1 MKRVREH
8 RDDLLS
14 RLPRLQV
21 LFAVILVV
29 IATAYWRV
37 QVAQGEYYRGLAE
50 NNRLRRVPIKAPRGL
65 IYDRAGRLLVD
76 NVPSYNLLFER
87 ERSADVA
94 AALAFAADV
103 LDRDKATLE
112 AALERP
118 ESGSRFEPILLAEN
132 LSLTDVSRISVAELE
147 FPEFQIDIEHLRI
160 YRHGPLTAH
169 VLGYLGEATE
179 ADLASSAKGYRAGD
193 LVGRKG
199 VERVFDLSLRGS
211 DGERELIV
219 DSRGRTR
226 DERGRRSA
234 QAGRS
239 LSLTLDLELQQ
250 EAARYY
256 EGKAGSAVALDPRT
270 GEVLMLVSAPS
281 YNPNLFT
288 RRLNREQWLEILEA
302 PGNPLQNRAIQ
313 NAHAP
318 GSVFKMVLAT
328 AGLSEGTVGPADSVF
343 CSGSTQIYNRRT
355 RCWLRRGHGWMNR
368 RNAIKQSCD
377 VYFYHLGQKL
387 GINKIA
393 HYARQFGLGSQTGF
407 DIPGEKAGLIPDTQ
421 WSLERRRSPWYP
433 GETISVAIGQGPIL
447 VTPLQIARMVAALA
461 NGGHLV
467 RPHVTG
473 DLRSLPSG
481 PIDVDPEAI
490 ELVREAMW
498 AVVNEERGTGVSARL
513 PHVEVAGKT
522 GTAQVVEQKTW
533 TRNEDL
539 PEEQRDHAWFASFA
553 PVDEPELVVVAFVEH
568 GGHGSD
574 AAAPLARLINESY
587 FRDPDAD

>member
-14 RLPRLQV
+14 RVPRLQV

-37 QVAQGEYYRGLAE
+37 QVAQGDYYRGLAE

-65 IYDRAGRLLVD
+65 IYDREGRLLVD

-87 ERSADVA
+87 ERTADST
-94 AALAFAADV
+94 AALAFAAGV
-103 LDRDKATLE
+103 LDRDLATLE
-112 AALERP
+112 NTLDHQEK
-118 ESGSRFEPILLAEN
+118 GSLFEPVLLAED
-132 LSLTDVSRISVAELE
+132 LSLSEVSRISVAEQE
-147 FPEFQIDIEHLRI
+147 HPEFQIDVEHLRI

-179 ADLASSAKGYRAGD
+179 ADLARPEKNYRAGD

-199 VERVFDLSLRGS
+199 VERVFDLRLRGI
-211 DGERELIV
+211 DGERELVV

-226 DERGRRSA
+226 DERGRRAAES
-234 QAGRS
+234 GSS
-239 LSLTLDLELQQ
+239 LNLALDLELQQ
-250 EAARYY
+250 EAARYF
-256 EGKAGSAVALDPRT
+256 EGRAGSAVALDPRT
-270 GEVLMLVSAPS
+270 GDVLMMVSAPS

-288 RRLNREQWLEILEA
+288 RRLNNEQWLEILEA

-318 GSVFKMVLAT
+318 GSVFKIVMAS
-328 AGLSEGTVGPADSVF
+328 AGLSEGAVSPTDSVF

-355 RCWLRRGHGWMNR
+355 RCWLRRGHGRMNLR
-368 RNAIKQSCD
+368 SAIKQSCD

-393 HYARQFGLGSQTGF
+393 HYAREFGLGSPTGF

-421 WSLERRRSPWYP
+421 WSLDQRRSPWYP
-433 GETISVAIGQGPIL
+433 GETISVAIGQGPLL
-447 VTPLQIARMVAALA
+447 VTPLQVARMIAAVA
-461 NGGHLV
+461 NRGHLV
-467 RPHVTG
+467 TPHVAG
-473 DLRSLPSG
+473 GVRPALGG
-481 PIDVDPEAI
+481 PIDVDPGAI

-498 AVVNEERGTGVSARL
+498 AVVNEDHGTGVSVRL
-513 PHVEVAGKT
+513 PNVQVAGKT
-522 GTAQVVEQKTW
+522 GTAQVVQQKTW

-539 PEEQRDHAWFASFA
+539 AEDQKDHAWFASFA
-553 PVDEPELVVVAFVEH
+553 PVADPELVVVAFVEH

-574 AAAPLARLINESY
+574 TAAPLARLINEIY
-587 FRDPDAD
+587 FRDRDAE